1 MSALRILL
9 GSAFV
14 FFTTIAHAAT
24 LAFSSGSLSNGTV
37 RLTASGPTNL
47 VCELQRLNPTNDTW
61 TAIST
66 FTLSS
71 AGTYDITTSL
81 PDDGYG
87 YYRTKSTNGTY
98 LSTNAF
104 GAMWIILP
112 DGYSIVGNPFST
124 LHLTNIFLSPAENM
138 TVDRYK
144 NNAWTDQDAYIFGAW
159 NQDDAIGRGEGAMV
173 YSPTTNVTAQFYGLF
188 DTNSFSRTLD
198 AGWSLLT
205 TPLYH
210 ITSLSTMQ
218 VDSMTSSVPGGNS
231 NLPVQSSL
239 SPEAEYDVVIGNSG
253 PTYNAYVLTNG
264 VWKLNNTNVSSVPIQ
279 WSVGFWWRNT
289 STNSTTWTIN
299 SIPIW

>member
-1 MSALRILL
+1 MFVLRTFLASTL
-9 GSAFV
+9 VVLTAAVHG
-14 FFTTIAHAAT
+14 AT
-24 LAFSSGSLSNGTV
+24 LQFSSGSLSNGLV

-61 TAIST
+61 AAIGN

-71 AGTYDITTSL
+71 SGTYDITTTL
-81 PDDGYG
+81 PTDGYG

-104 GAMWIILP
+104 GAMWFTLP
-112 DGYSIVGNPFST
+112 DGYSIVGNPFKP
-124 LHLTNIFLSPAENM
+124 LHLTNVFLSPVDGM
-138 TVDRYK
+138 TVDRYAS
-144 NNAWTDQDAYIFGAW
+144 NTWTSVDSFDFGAW
-159 NQDDAIGRGEGAMV
+159 NQDDTIGRGEGAMV
-173 YSPTTNVTAQFYGLF
+173 YCPATNVTAQFYGLF
-188 DTNSFSRTLD
+188 DTNSFSKTLD
-198 AGWSLLT
+198 AGYSLLL

-231 NLPVQSSL
+231 NLPIQSSL
-239 SPEAEYDVVIGNSG
+239 SPEAEYAVVIGNSG
-253 PTYNAYVLTNG
+253 PTYNDYVLTNS

-289 STNSTTWTIN
+289 STNSATWTIN